1 MTHNETL
8 ERRLAE
14 MFDGHAWHGPS
25 LLTTLRDLTPAQA
38 AATPIAGAHSIWGLA
53 LHLDTWQRVVARR
66 LAGDDSPVG
75 DAQNFPAVPPPDL
88 AAWGAVLAR
97 LAESDAALRAA
108 VIASEPARLDP
119 GSERFDERL
128 DRNVL
133 GAISHLAWHAGQIAI
148 LRRAQGLEPTEP
160 EA

>member
-1 MTHNETL
+1 MTHNEAL

-25 LLTTLRDLTPAQA
+25 LLATLSDLTPEQA
-38 AATPIAGAHSIWGLA
+38 AAVPIAGAHSIWALT

-66 LAGDDSPVG
+66 LEGDDSPVG
-75 DAQNFPAVPPPDL
+75 DAENFPAVPPPDP
-88 AAWGAVLAR
+88 AARSATLAR
-97 LAESDAALRAA
+97 LADSDAAIRAA
-108 VIASEPARLDP
+108 VIACEPARLEP
-119 GSERFDERL
+119 GSDRFDERL
-128 DRNVL
+128 YRNAL

-148 LRRAQGLEPTEP
+148 LRRAQGLDPTAP

>member
-1 MTHNETL
+1 MKHNEAL

-14 MFDGHAWHGPS
+14 MFDGHAWHGAPV
-25 LLTTLRDLTPAQA
+25 LATLRDLTPAQA
-38 AATPIAGAHSIWGLA
+38 AAVPVAGANSIWALA
-53 LHLDTWQRVVARR
+53 LHMDTWQRVVARR

-75 DAQNFPAVPPPDL
+75 DAENFPVVPPPSL
-88 AAWGAVLAR
+88 AAWRTTLAR
-97 LAESDAALRAA
+97 LAESDAAIRAA

-119 GSERFDERL
+119 TADGFDENL
-128 DRNVL
+128 YRNVL

-160 EA
+160 EG